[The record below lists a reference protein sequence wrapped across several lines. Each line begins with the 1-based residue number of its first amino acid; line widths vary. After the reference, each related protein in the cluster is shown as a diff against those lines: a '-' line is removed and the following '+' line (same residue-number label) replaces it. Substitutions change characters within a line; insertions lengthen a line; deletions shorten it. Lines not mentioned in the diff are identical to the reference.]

1 MKRVL
6 KLLVIF
12 GLGFVAGFLLLC
24 VGIALFSEMTLTEFF
39 RKAAGIK
46 ILDMIGIVLGSG
58 ICSLIAFVL
67 QIVLHES
74 GHLVFG
80 LLSGYRFVSFRVF
93 NWTLIRQEG
102 KFRLKRFGIAGT
114 GGQCLMLPPD
124 KPLEEIPVILY
135 HWGGVIVNMS
145 VALLAFVLW
154 YVVEDSSL
162 LLAQF
167 LVMMCFT
174 GVSLGLLNGI
184 QFKRGITND
193 AANVRLMRK
202 YPKSKKAMIVQLR
215 VNACIQEGIRIKDM
229 PEEWFVWEDDIDY
242 GDPMQL
248 NVRLLQVGRLMDLG
262 QIEEAYVALE
272 EIARHK
278 REMIGLLAKE
288 VISELIYLDLV
299 TGYNRWVD
307 TLYTEEI
314 ELYVRQ
320 YSVLMSSKQRFLC
333 AWALFKEQD
342 REKAL
347 AIYEN
352 VVQKQS
358 QYLLQGEVKMDLAMM
373 EAMLHS
379 VNQ

>member
-184 QFKRGITND
+184 PFKRGITND

-202 YPKSKKAMIVQLR
+202 YPKSKKAMMVQLR
-215 VNACIQEGIRIKDM
+215 VNAYMQEGIRIKDM

-333 AWALFKEQD
+333 ALALFKEQD